1 MPENWST
8 SSDDPHLDTAV
19 VAGRRSGPGR
29 GVRDVTSSV
38 DLHLDAAAVAG
49 RRSGLERALRDAI
62 RSGRLAPHT
71 RLPSTR
77 ALAADLGI
85 SRGTVSAAF
94 DQLVAEGYLTARQG
108 SGTTVSE
115 LAAGHPV
122 TQQPPPPVTSP
133 RHDLRPGKPDVSL
146 FPAGAWLRSAKRA
159 LSSARAEVYDYGEP
173 NGRIELRTVL
183 ADYLARVRG
192 VVATPDQI
200 VITSGY
206 VQALA
211 LLARV
216 LRASGTTTVAMEDP
230 GLDFHRDVVTRSG
243 LAVAALPVDED
254 GARTDTLPGLAGGQA
269 GAAVLTPAHQYPTGV
284 ILRPARRHAL
294 AEWARRADGLIIE
307 DDYDGEFRYD
317 RQPVGAMQGMAPGH
331 VAYVGSAA
339 KTLGPGLRLAWMVLP
354 HHLVGPVAEAKRH
367 DDHQTA
373 VIEQLTL
380 ADFIASHAYD
390 KHIRA
395 CRLHYRR
402 RRDLLIARLAA
413 GPVLPGLTIDGV
425 AAGLQALASLPPEG
439 PTEDAVLA
447 SAAQHGLAVG
457 GLSGLWHQPGEY
469 RQGLLIGF
477 ASPTERAY
485 PPALETLARVL
496 RAASRSG

>member
-8 SSDDPHLDTAV
+8 SELDPGTAAL
-19 VAGRRSGPGR
+19 AGRRPGR
-29 GVRDVTSSV
+29 AGAPGDVTSGV
-38 DLHLDAAAVAG
+38 DLHLDAATVAG

-108 SGTTVSE
+108 SGTTVSD
-115 LAAGHPV
+115 LASGHPAM
-122 TQQPPPPVTSP
+122 QEPPPAAARP
-133 RHDLRPGKPDVSL
+133 RHDLRPGKPDVSR

-192 VVATPDQI
+192 VLATPDQI

-216 LRASGTTTVAMEDP
+216 LRDSGTTTVAMEDP
-230 GLDFHRDVVTRSG
+230 GLGFHRDVVTRSG
-243 LAVAALPVDED
+243 LSVAALPVDEG
-254 GARTDTLPGLAGGQA
+254 GARPDAVPGPA
-269 GAAVLTPAHQYPTGV
+269 GAVVLTPAHQYPTGV
-284 ILRPARRHAL
+284 ILRPSRRHAL
-294 AEWARRADGLIIE
+294 AEWARRTGGLIIE

-339 KTLGPGLRLAWMVLP
+339 KTLAPGLRLAWMVLP
-354 HHLVGPVAEAKRH
+354 HHLGGPIVEAKRH
-367 DDHQTA
+367 DDHQSA

-380 ADFIASHAYD
+380 ADFIASHGYD

-402 RRDLLIARLAA
+402 RRDLLIARLAT
-413 GPVLPGLTIDGV
+413 GPVLPGLTVGGV
-425 AAGLQALASLPPEG
+425 AAGLQALASLPPGG

-447 SAAQHGLAVG
+447 RAAQHGLAVG
-457 GLSGLWHQPGEY
+457 GLSGLWHQPGEH

-477 ASPTERAY
+477 AAPTERGY

-496 RAASRSG
+496 HATSRSG